1 MSFVINSFN
10 RSTAL
15 TETIANNVREIST
28 VQEVVQATTFQPIYT
43 PGKITPVELMQAN
56 PVIGKVDIRT
66 TAIAERLKDPASAE
80 ARDYALSSRQQ
91 AVSAILQ
98 LMQQLT
104 AEDGGVTP
112 GLFAGIRVYGLVRPV
127 AATTGDPTPAPIRD
141 PFLDFIE
148 KDDSGKIVLDKAP
161 GNFREFAQ
169 FNAHPLLLTKLL
181 ESPQVTV
188 LDEAEHFS
196 QTTDVSDNS
205 VVLLR
210 QFEANVLRYRN
221 LLNRCVQALNDLRQA
236 DADTT
241 SRLDAAGDRVAEAR
255 HDVSVARALMAEEE
269 DRIAAVNARRAQV
282 LAQEVPFL
290 AYMRPREADNLIPT
304 FTHAVDPGL
313 VDAPVPAC
321 LRELPDVPDELT
333 DMLRVLREAPANWFV
348 KAPPLLHR
356 LDKIDQLVRLVQSAQ
371 MRAAAGVATP
381 LLAARA
387 LGTGKLVDA
396 IAGVATRQAA
406 ALAPRLAAVRG
417 LNLASFASATWQ
429 GIRTQAEPAVSFGD
443 LAEGGHGRPDVARAA
458 AAELENF
465 RRIVAC
471 LHAEFSAIPAVM
483 RLEWADTLSEFDAA
497 PNLRNLGNLPRWAE
511 IAYLDRRQMQAYV
524 DWLFAQIQVA
534 QPQAVAL
541 INDVVRMC
549 LLLAS
554 HAPVDR
560 IIAGHMARPVTGV
573 GVGVHIPLAVAN
585 PSRLRVGMQALLYRG
600 ADLIARAQVA
610 DIGALEVTAE
620 VIHTVAA
627 RVDLGNDVS
636 VHFDNAASVS
646 LSSASAVR
654 TLFAR

>member
-1 MSFVINSFN
+1 MPLTFTSFAK
-10 RSTAL
+10 STAL
-15 TETIANNVREIST
+15 TETIANTAREIST

-43 PGKITPVELMQAN
+43 PGRTTAVELMQAA

-91 AVSAILQ
+91 AVSAMLQ

-127 AATTGDPTPAPIRD
+127 AATTGNPTPAPIRD
-141 PFLDFIE
+141 PFLDYTE
-148 KDDSGKIVLDKAP
+148 TDLPKAAD
-161 GNFREFAQ
+161 NFREFAE
-169 FNAHPLLLTKLL
+169 FNTHPVLLNKLL
-181 ESPQVTV
+181 ESPQVTA

-269 DRIAAVNARRAQV
+269 DRIAAVNARRARV
-282 LAQEVPFL
+282 LAEEVPFL

-321 LRELPDVPDELT
+321 LRERPDIPDELT
-333 DMLRVLREAPANWFV
+333 DMLRVLREAPASWFV

-406 ALAPRLAAVRG
+406 VLAPRLAAVQS

-429 GIRTQAEPAVSFGD
+429 GIRAQAEPAVSFGD

-585 PSRLRVGMQALLYRG
+585 PGRLRVGMQALLYRG

>member
-1 MSFVINSFN
+1 MAVKISSFVQNA
-10 RSTAL
+10 AL
-15 TETIANNVREIST
+15 TETLSTANASASQASS
-28 VQEVVQATTFQPIYT
+28 VQQIVQATTFQPIYT
-43 PGKITPVELMQAN
+43 PGKTSAVELMQAA

-66 TAIAERLKDPASAE
+66 TAITERLKAPASSE

-91 AVSAILQ
+91 TVNAILQ

-112 GLFAGIRVYGLVRPV
+112 GMFANMRVYGLVRPV
-127 AATTGDPTPAPIRD
+127 PTKPDPIRD
-141 PFLDFIE
+141 PFLDYIE
-148 KDDSGKIVLDKAP
+148 KDSSGNVILDKAP

-169 FNAHPLLLTKLL
+169 FNTHPVLLNKLI

-196 QTTDVSDNS
+196 QTTDVADNS
-205 VVLLR
+205 VALLR

-221 LLNRCVQALNDLRQA
+221 LLNRCVQALSDLQQS
-236 DADTT
+236 DTDT
-241 SRLDAAGDRVAEAR
+241 ASRLDAAGDRVAEAR
-255 HDVSVARALMAEEE
+255 HDVGVARALMAEET

-282 LAQEVPFL
+282 LAQEVQFL
-290 AYMRPREADNLIPT
+290 AYMRPREVDNLT
-304 FTHAVDPGL
+304 ATLTHAVDPGL

-321 LRELPDVPDELT
+321 LREHPDVPDELT
-333 DMLRVLREAPANWFV
+333 DMLRVLREAPASWFV
-348 KAPPLLHR
+348 KAPPLLQQ
-356 LDKIDQLVRLVQSAQ
+356 LDKVDHLVRLVQSAQ

-381 LLAARA
+381 VLAARV
-387 LGTGKLVDA
+387 LGTSKLGDA
-396 IAGVATRQAA
+396 IANVAQRQAT
-406 ALAPRLAAVRG
+406 ALAPRLAAVQS
-417 LNLASFASATWQ
+417 LSVASFASATWQ
-429 GIRTQAEPAVSFGD
+429 GIRAQAEPVVSFAD

-465 RRIVAC
+465 RSIFAC
-471 LHAEFSAIPAVM
+471 MHAEFSATPAVM

-497 PNLRNLGNLPRWAE
+497 PNLRNLGNLARWAE

-524 DWLFAQIQVA
+524 DWLFAQIQVV

-549 LLLAS
+549 LLLAC

-573 GVGVHIPLAVAN
+573 GVGVHIPLTVAD
-585 PSRLRVGMQALLYRG
+585 PGKLRVGMQALLYRG

-610 DIGALEVTAE
+610 DIGALEISAQ
-620 VIHTVAA
+620 VIHTVSA
-627 RVDLGNDVS
+627 RVDLGNDIS

-646 LSSASAVR
+646 LASASAVR

>member
-1 MSFVINSFN
+1 MPFVINSYA

-15 TETIANNVREIST
+15 TETIATAAREIST
-28 VQEVVQATTFQPIYT
+28 VEEVMQATTFQPIYT
-43 PGKITPVELMQAN
+43 PGKTSAVELMQAA

-91 AVSAILQ
+91 TVNAILQ
-98 LMQQLT
+98 LMRQLT

-112 GLFAGIRVYGLVRPV
+112 GMFAGMRVYGLVRPI
-127 AATTGDPTPAPIRD
+127 AATTGNPTPAPIRD
-141 PFLDFIE
+141 PFLDYTE
-148 KDDSGKIVLDKAP
+148 TGLDKAAD
-161 GNFREFAQ
+161 NFRDFAQ
-169 FNAHPLLLTKLL
+169 FDAHPVLLSKLL

-205 VVLLR
+205 VALLR

-221 LLNRCVQALNDLRQA
+221 LLNRCVQALSDLRQA
-236 DADTT
+236 DTDTA

-255 HDVSVARALMAEEE
+255 HDVSVARALMAEEQ
-269 DRIAAVNARRAQV
+269 DRIDAVNARRAQI
-282 LAQEVPFL
+282 LAQEVQFL
-290 AYMRPREADNLIPT
+290 AYMRPREVDNLSAT
-304 FTHAVDPGL
+304 LTHAVDPGL

-321 LRELPDVPDELT
+321 LREHSDIPGELT

-348 KAPPLLHR
+348 KAPLLLLQ
-356 LDKIDQLVRLVQSAQ
+356 LDKVDHLVRLVQTAQ
-371 MRAAAGVATP
+371 MRAAAGIATP

-387 LGTGKLVDA
+387 LGTDKLGAA
-396 IAGVATRQAA
+396 IANVAQRQVA
-406 ALAPRLAAVRG
+406 ALAPRLTAVQS
-417 LNLASFASATWQ
+417 LSVASFASATWQ
-429 GIRTQAEPAVSFGD
+429 GIRAQAEPVVSFAD
-443 LAEGGHGRPDVARAA
+443 LAEGGHGRSDVARAA

-465 RRIVAC
+465 RSIVAC
-471 LHAEFSAIPAVM
+471 LHAEFSATPAVM

-497 PNLRNLGNLPRWAE
+497 PNLRNLGNLARWAE

-549 LLLAS
+549 LLLAC

-573 GVGVHIPLAVAN
+573 SVGVHIPLTVAS
-585 PSRLRVGMQALLYRG
+585 PSQLRVGMQALLYRG

-610 DIGALEVTAE
+610 DIGALEVTAQ

-627 RVDLGNDVS
+627 KVDLGNDVS